1 MLHRDGGHRV
11 VDGVGRDLRKDPSV
25 GAVVLNVR
33 DVTDQVR
40 TEELL
45 LQSQKLD
52 SIGRLAGGIAHDFNN
67 LLTVILCSAESEGEA
82 LDAGQSVARE
92 DIEQIREAGERA
104 RDLIRHL
111 LAFARRQV
119 IAPAT
124 VDLNAMV
131 AGSERLLQ
139 RLLGET
145 IRLETSTQSDLW
157 PVRCD
162 PSQMDQVLFNLAVNA
177 RDAMPAGGA
186 LCIST
191 TNLPDGH
198 GMQDLPPGDWVRLRV
213 QDSGRGMSREEKEHL
228 FEPFFTTKAS
238 GKGTGLG
245 LATVYGIVRQAG
257 GHIRVES
264 NSGMGT
270 AFDVLLPRT
279 DPVVAEVRLHPRAG
293 SAGGDETVLLVE
305 DDPGVRE
312 AAARALRSGGY
323 RVIPAAGAAD
333 AILAL
338 EAEASPPSMLVTD
351 VIMPDTTGWELAD
364 RLRSDHPGLRVL
376 FLSGYARE
384 VIGPQGIPEDSE
396 CFLAKPF
403 TSSSLLSRVRQ
414 VLDAR

>member
-1 MLHRDGGHRV
+1 M
-11 VDGVGRDLRKDPSV
+11 VDGVGRDLRNDPSV

-104 RDLIRHL
+104 RDLTRHL

-139 RLLGET
+139 SLLGET
-145 IRLETSTQSDLW
+145 IRLETSTQPDLW

-191 TNLPDGH
+191 TNLPVGP
-198 GMQDLPPGDWVRLRV
+198 GMQDLTAGDWVRLRV

-257 GHIRVES
+257 GHVRVES

-270 AFDVLLPRT
+270 TFDVLLPRT
-279 DPVVAEVRLHPRAG
+279 DPVVAEVRLPPRAG

-351 VIMPDTTGWELAD
+351 VIMPDTTGWELAN

-384 VIGPQGIPEDSE
+384 VIGPHGVQEDSE